1 MSALTKIFV
10 VLLVILSIVMAAGVV
25 VWVNRQQQFNVALRS
40 AQEKLAAADQ
50 KASSASR
57 ELENANSAQKLL
69 EKTYGDM
76 FKSKDQE
83 KAQLSQGLMDAN
95 TRIAELNTN
104 LAQQT
109 AASQSANS
117 ALEVAQKTLDTTMAQ
132 FADLRKSDLDLQ
144 RQYAEATFR
153 INDLLNKYETTNKQ
167 WQFAEEQV
175 TQLQKDNQ
183 HLTQVMHQAGVSLAN
198 PRTINGESLVRLQG
212 VIRSKS
218 NVGGIPMAT
227 ISLGSGDQV
236 TKGMQFKLLDPS
248 AKDPFLGY
256 LIVDNVEPHEAIGH
270 LSGPRINEVRQGT
283 EVRTQL

>member
-1 MSALTKIFV
+1 VSALTKIFV

>member
-1 MSALTKIFV
+1 MSALTKIFI

-25 VWVNRQQQFNVALRS
+25 VWVNRQEQFTVALKK
-40 AQEKLAAADQ
+40 AQQDLAAAQ
-50 KASSASR
+50 AKASSASLELSSSQHAWELR
-57 ELENANSAQKLL
+57 ENG
-69 EKTYGDM
+69 YRDIV
-76 FKSKDQE
+76 KSKDQE
-83 KAQLSQGLMDAN
+83 NAQLRQAILEKD

-144 RQYAEATFR
+144 RNYAEATFR

-183 HLTQVMHQAGVSLAN
+183 HLTQVLHQAGVSLAN
-198 PRTINGESLVRLQG
+198 PKTINGEPLIRLQG
-212 VIRSKS
+212 IVRSKA

-227 ISLGSGDQV
+227 IDLGSGDQV
-236 TKGMQFKLLDPS
+236 TKGMQFKLVDPS
-248 AKDPFLGY
+248 SKDPFLGY

-270 LSGPRINEVRQGT
+270 LSGPRINEVRPGT

>member
-50 KASSASR
+50 KASSASQELSNSQHAWDLR
-57 ELENANSAQKLL
+57 ESNYK
-69 EKTYGDM
+69 DIV
-76 FKSKDQE
+76 KSKDQE
-83 KAQLSQGLMDAN
+83 NAQLRQGTMDRD

-175 TQLQKDNQ
+175 TQLQKDNL
-183 HLTQVMHQAGVSLAN
+183 HLTQVLHQAGVSLAN
-198 PRTINGESLVRLQG
+198 PRTINGEPLVRLQG

-256 LIVDNVEPHEAIGH
+256 LIVDNVEPHESIGH
-270 LSGPRINEVRQGT
+270 LSGPRINEVRPGT

>member
-1 MSALTKIFV
+1 MSALTKIFI

-25 VWVNRQQQFNVALRS
+25 VWVNRQEQFNVALKQARDRAS
-40 AQEKLAAADQ
+40 AAEQR
-50 KASSASR
+50 ASTATQD
-57 ELENANSAQKLL
+57 LVNAQSAQKAL
-69 EKTYGDM
+69 EANYVGM
-76 FKSKDQE
+76 VKSKDQE
-83 KAQLSQGLMDAN
+83 KGQLQQAILDKD

-144 RQYAEATFR
+144 RNYAEATFR

-167 WQFAEEQV
+167 WQFAEEEV

-183 HLTQVMHQAGVSLAN
+183 HLTQVLHQAGVSLAN
-198 PRTINGESLVRLQG
+198 PKTINGEPLIRLQG
-212 VIRSKS
+212 VVRSKAI
-218 NVGGIPMAT
+218 VGGITMAT

-236 TKGMQFKLLDPS
+236 TKGMQFKLVDPA
-248 AKDPFLGY
+248 AKEPFLGY

-270 LSGPRINEVRQGT
+270 LNGPHIDEVRPGT

>member
-1 MSALTKIFV
+1 MSALTKIFI

-25 VWVNRQQQFNVALRS
+25 VWVNRQENFNVSLKKTQADLAS
-40 AQEKLAAADQ
+40 AQV

-57 ELENANSAQKLL
+57 DLENAQSAQKAL
-69 EKTYGDM
+69 EASYVGM
-76 FKSKDQE
+76 VKSKDQE
-83 KAQLSQGLMDAN
+83 KAQLQQAILDKD

-132 FADLRKSDLDLQ
+132 FADLRKSDLELQ

-167 WQFAEEQV
+167 WQFAEEEV

-183 HLTQVMHQAGVSLAN
+183 HLTQVLHQAGVSLAN
-198 PRTINGESLVRLQG
+198 PKTINGEPLIRLQG
-212 VIRSKS
+212 VVRSKAY
-218 NVGGIPMAT
+218 VGGIPMAT
-227 ISLGSGDQV
+227 IDLGSGDQV
-236 TKGMQFKLLDPS
+236 TKGMQFKLVDPS
-248 AKDPFLGY
+248 AKAFLGY

-270 LSGPRINEVRQGT
+270 LSGPHIDAVRPGT

>member
-1 MSALTKIFV
+1 VSALTKIFV

-69 EKTYGDM
+69 EKTYSDM
-76 FKSKDQE
+76 VKSKDQE